1 MPDSGSSTYPRK
13 LPSQARSRDLVEAM
27 LTATA
32 RVLCEEGTDALT
44 TNRIAEVAGVSIGSL
59 YQYFPGKEALL
70 ASVLERE
77 LERDVVAIQGM
88 LSREDTDLTLDLLVR
103 SCVDALLEHSAQR
116 ALLHSL
122 LLPLVGVLE
131 REALVA
137 SARARL
143 DHVFAQAMHACEAQ
157 WPAAWHDPQV
167 RQRTWRMARAG
178 LEAAFNALKVHHPQ
192 ELGCPDVRRT
202 LVRMTWSALGL

>member
-1 MPDSGSSTYPRK
+1 MHDSGSSTYPRK
-13 LPSQARSRDLVEAM
+13 LPSQARSRDLVDAM

-32 RVLCEEGTDALT
+32 RVLCEEGADALT

-70 ASVLERE
+70 AGVLERE
-77 LERDVVAIQGM
+77 LERDVVVIQDM
-88 LSREDTDLTLDLLVR
+88 LVPDTDLTLELLVT
-103 SCVDALLEHSAQR
+103 SCVDALLEHGAQR
-116 ALLHSL
+116 AQLHSL

-137 SARARL
+137 SARAGL
-143 DHVFAQAMHACEAQ
+143 DQIFAQAMHACESQ
-157 WPAAWHDPQV
+157 WPDAWHDPHV

-178 LEAAFNALKVHHPQ
+178 LEAAFNALKVHHPE
-192 ELGCPDVRRT
+192 ELGLPDVRRT
-202 LVRMTWSALGL
+202 LVQMTRSALGL